1 MAADPVGTI
10 GGNISSVSLVSNV
23 SYDSSWHGVSG
34 NVSPTGFFPVSID
47 ATPGN
52 VTRFTISTGSS
63 ACTNGYKT
71 LNILFSNS
79 SQPISALF
87 LGSMPDLD
95 RFIGNAEQNGSATF
109 RHNST
114 FATAS
119 YGTIQYVPTAYTEP
133 AAAQDF
139 PMGYLQDQSGNLV
152 FITPVVVQKP
162 GFDGSNVD
170 FQAMLPTRNGLS
182 VTYYAGIDLACN
194 PAPPAPPSPGT
205 GGGGGGAGKAGAGQ
219 GSSNYGGTWPPVD
232 ISVDIGYGITCI
244 VNARRSISSSN
255 DFTVVTTTLTDSE
268 TEGCQLSNF
277 AFIDDI
283 PPEFG
288 TVDGIIFSPDYF
300 FAKDST
306 VVFIFPEFSPGESR
320 TIVYT
325 IPKNVPVSKLSSFK
339 TMRVSADKIVAPSPS
354 QGGNPP
360 SGSSAGAANA
370 SGAANVSSAPC
381 SQEIYCSNWSNCDD
395 GLRMQRCKDFSGC
408 TSFDVRRVEDC
419 GANATISQQNAQGVC
434 AAFPALCTSASPN
447 PTIAFLFSFLLILT
461 FELAVLTYRFL
472 TSARKK
478 RKHRNP
484 EYENGRQP

>member
-339 TMRVSADKIVAPSPS
+339 TMRVSADKIVAPPPA
-354 QGGNPP
+354 QGGNPS
-360 SGSSAGAANA
+360 SGSSAGAANG
-370 SGAANVSSAPC
+370 SGAANASLAPC

-408 TSFDVRRVEDC
+408 TSFDVRRVEEC
-419 GANATISQQNAQGVC
+419 GANASISQQNAQGVC

-447 PTIAFLFSFLLILT
+447 PTIAFLFSFLLILA
-461 FELAVLTYRFL
+461 FELAVLAYRFF
-472 TSARKK
+472 TGAGKRKK
-478 RKHRNP
+478 HRRLD
-484 EYENGRQP
+484 YRLWR